1 LHSYYWIPAFAGMTA
16 VSWRHCQGSLRN
28 KTRLYTAAMHNRTD
42 SLVPSLFDA
51 VTRDGFAFATADVM
65 QPLLQTS
72 GELSD
77 WEAFTASWN
86 RLGPDPYLAATGR
99 QRRRRHATFVANA
112 HGSVELAP
120 HQPHYQALQYNQLQ
134 GNIERWFE
142 PIDPAIANGQSMRTI
157 LAFCN
162 GFFSSLAS
170 TVANWQVE
178 VHQFRIEASSDS
190 AGEPTPEGSH
200 RDGVDFVLVLLI
212 DRHNIA
218 SGTTTI
224 HTPDGK
230 PLGDFTLTHPF
241 DAALIHD
248 PRVFHG
254 VTPVTPMVPGEPA
267 HRDVL
272 VATFRAKP

>member
-1 LHSYYWIPAFAGMTA
+1 MQTRPASPAPA
-16 VSWRHCQGSLRN
+16 L
-28 KTRLYTAAMHNRTD
+28 L
-42 SLVPSLFDA
+42 DA
-51 VTRDGFAFATADVM
+51 LKRDGFSFVTADVM
-65 QPLLQTS
+65 QPLLQAL
-72 GELSD
+72 GDLSD
-77 WEAFTASWN
+77 WNAFTESWN

-99 QRRRRHATFVANA
+99 QRRRRHAVYTATA
-112 HGSVELAP
+112 RDDVELAP
-120 HQPHYQALQYNQLQ
+120 HQPHYQTLQYNRLQ
-134 GNIERWFE
+134 GNIERWFDPIE
-142 PIDPAIANGQSMRTI
+142 PAMASGASLRAV

-162 GFFSSLAS
+162 DFFSTLAPE
-170 TVANWQVE
+170 VAHWHVE
-178 VHQFRIEASSDS
+178 AHQFRIEASPDA

-224 HTPDGK
+224 HTPEGE

-254 VTPVTPMVPGEPA
+254 VTPVTPLAPDEPA

-272 VATFRAKP
+272 VVTFRAKH